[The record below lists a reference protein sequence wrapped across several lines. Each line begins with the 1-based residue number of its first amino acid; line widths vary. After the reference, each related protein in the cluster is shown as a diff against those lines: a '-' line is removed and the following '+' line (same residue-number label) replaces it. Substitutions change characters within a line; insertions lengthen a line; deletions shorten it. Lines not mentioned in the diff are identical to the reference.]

1 MEQFYA
7 ASDSQIKKR
16 DGERNKTE
24 SNTYPHSERLC
35 PKGALGQSASQVS

>member
-24 SNTYPHSERLC
+24 SNTYPHSERPC
-35 PKGALGQSASQVS
+35 PGGALGQSASQVS